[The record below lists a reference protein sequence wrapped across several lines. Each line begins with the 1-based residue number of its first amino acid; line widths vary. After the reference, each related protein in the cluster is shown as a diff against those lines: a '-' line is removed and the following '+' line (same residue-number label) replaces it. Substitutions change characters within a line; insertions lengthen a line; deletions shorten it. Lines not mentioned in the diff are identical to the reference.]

1 MAAIMIREEW
11 HVALDE
17 IGKQIVDNGLLM
29 VLKNIRW
36 QVQRHLVVCDRAG
49 NPVKEN
55 PFVSGETLRVN
66 GPKLTAITYPTIGID
81 AGITAVRRQT
91 ALLQQELAQQRLL
104 LLPDQK
110 KNKGGTVRLML
121 PETFLTELYERG
133 FQSMELDYGVFRD
146 QIYMKLA
153 QGLALHRVVLSQQWG
168 QESENWQL
176 PDYRTPARYVQSAVS
191 GKMPVILQGATQN
204 QGISLLEL
212 PGWRLT
218 SKYPEMIAPMMLRTL
233 AMVTGYVLLTPGVPP
248 AEWDN
253 VACKV
258 QETAVSPAQCIRLWT
273 AIERFALKYGLVDW
287 QGLCRQLLA
296 SAAPV
301 ADDEWSPKVGA
312 QLQQQA
318 DDLAA
323 TLDSNSQSL
332 AGAALRQGVAWQV
345 VDASAGLLR
354 INGRLV
360 KNGVTTQKNQA
371 VGVALSSDKDAVK
384 RLVAR
389 QAVPVLNGWV
399 VTNRHAAQELYPYI
413 QGRALT
419 VKAAQ
424 TAVMNTTVF
433 RLAPRQDEFMTAINR
448 ILVTGH
454 VAYVEEVLPGS
465 CYRALVIND
474 QICSLVERIPANVVG
489 DGHRTIQELVR
500 VTNQRYPDRVPL
512 HLGKLERETLIRQ
525 GLGPTSVPSRGTQVF
540 LRFDATNGTGF
551 QTREVG
557 SSVDESYQRII
568 VQTLNAVGL
577 HDGGVDVII
586 PNIYQPYT
594 QKPGQFAFLGIHSTP
609 QYGMHERVLLQP
621 TPQDIAGKVLAIL
634 CKSKSSR

>member
-1 MAAIMIREEW
+1 MA
-11 HVALDE
+11 
-17 IGKQIVDNGLLM
+17 
-29 VLKNIRW
+29 LKNMRW
-36 QVQRHLVVCDRAG
+36 QVQRQLVVCDRAG

-66 GPKLTAITYPTIGID
+66 GPKLTAITYPAIGID
-81 AGITAVRRQT
+81 AEITAIRRQT

-104 LLPDQK
+104 LLPDREE
-110 KNKGGTVRLML
+110 NMGVTVRLML

-153 QGLALHRVVLSQQWG
+153 QGLALRRAVLSQQWG
-168 QESENWQL
+168 QGMEDWQL
-176 PDYRTPARYVQSAVS
+176 PDYRTPTRYVQSAVS
-191 GKMPVILQGATQN
+191 GKIPVVVQGATHRR
-204 QGISLLEL
+204 GISLLEL

-218 SKYPEMIAPMMLRTL
+218 PKYPEMIAPVMLRAL

-248 AEWDN
+248 DEWEDA
-253 VACKV
+253 VRKV
-258 QETAVSPAQCIRLWT
+258 QETAVSSEQGVRLWT
-273 AIERFALKYGLVDW
+273 AIERFATKYGLVDW
-287 QGLCRQLLA
+287 QGLCHQLLA
-296 SAAPV
+296 PKETV
-301 ADDEWSPKVGA
+301 KDDGWSPEVGV

-332 AGAALRQGVAWQV
+332 ARAALRRGVDWQV
-345 VDASAGLLR
+345 VDASTGLLR
-354 INGRLV
+354 VNGQLV
-360 KNGVTTQKNQA
+360 KNGIITRNDQA
-371 VGVALSSDKDAVK
+371 VGVTLSSDKEAIK

-389 QAVPVLNGWV
+389 QAIPVLNGWV
-399 VTNRHAAQELYPYI
+399 VANRHAAQELYPYI
-413 QGRALT
+413 QGRALAI
-419 VKAAQ
+419 KAAH
-424 TAVMNTTVF
+424 TAVMSTTVF

-448 ILVTGH
+448 ILTTGH
-454 VAYVEEVLPGS
+454 AAYVEEVLPGS

-489 DGHRTIQELVR
+489 DGCHTIQELVK

-525 GLGPTSVPSRGTQVF
+525 GLGPTSIPSRGTQVF

-551 QTREVG
+551 QTLEVG
-557 SSVDESYQRII
+557 SSVDESYQQII
-568 VQTLNAVGL
+568 VQALNAVGL

-586 PNIYQPYT
+586 PNIYQPYA
-594 QKPGQFAFLGIHSTP
+594 QKPGRFAFLGIHSTP
-609 QYGMHERVLLQP
+609 QYGMHERVLLQQA
-621 TPQDIAGKVLAIL
+621 PQDIAGKVLTIL
-634 CKSKSSR
+634 CESKSSR